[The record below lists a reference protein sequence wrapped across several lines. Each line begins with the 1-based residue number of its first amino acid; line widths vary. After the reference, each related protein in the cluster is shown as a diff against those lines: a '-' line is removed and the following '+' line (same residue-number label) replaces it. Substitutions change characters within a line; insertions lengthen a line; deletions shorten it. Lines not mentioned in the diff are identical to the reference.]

1 MGVSAAILVAGAAI
15 IAATIVLLLIFFFVF
30 GFDEIGTSTAITRA
44 SPQLGILAGADQLR
58 ATATVNEVRATN
70 TQVLPTSTP
79 QATGTL
85 TVTPAPATSTIE
97 PTPPTPT
104 PTPRRI
110 NSLNQDEFIVLPDE
124 VRKRIIQIH
133 VVGQQIGR
141 NAKAFSRLGTSIVD
155 TRHFLGRWDEGPYDL
170 GPFEYLEATVAYY
183 SGSFSRIGE
192 ATQRGLSTW
201 TVFNPQW
208 ADRDD
213 CLANETMVDC
223 EFRLHN
229 PSILL
234 IFLGTND
241 TGAGPTFEKNYRELI
256 NYVIDSG
263 VIPVLVTK
271 ADRFEGR
278 DNRNNKIIRE
288 LAAEYQI
295 PLWDYDKLASTIPGR
310 GLGGDKVHMTLF
322 DRYDYAVP
330 EAYVRGY
337 GLFNLSAL
345 IMLDAIRN
353 EIISAERSGEIP
365 AQQKR

>member
-1 MGVSAAILVAGAAI
+1 MGVSAAFLVASAGFIAAAI
-15 IAATIVLLLIFFFVF
+15 VLFLIVKFVS
-30 GFDEIGTSTAITRA
+30 GFDETGTPIAITRA
-44 SPQLGILAGADQLR
+44 SLQLGILAGGDQPI
-58 ATATVNEVRATN
+58 ATATVKEVRAAN
-70 TQVLPTSTP
+70 IQVPQTSTP
-79 QATGTL
+79 QATPTPTL
-85 TVTPAPATSTIE
+85 VPVPATPTLE
-97 PTPPTPT
+97 PTPPPPTPT
-104 PTPRRI
+104 PRPI
-110 NSLNQDEFIVLPDE
+110 NALNQADFIVLPNG
-124 VRKRIIQIH
+124 VRKHILQIH
-133 VVGQQIGR
+133 AEGQLIGR

-155 TRHFLGRWDEGPYDL
+155 TKHFLGRWDEGSYDL
-170 GPFEYLEATVAYY
+170 GPFGYLEATVAYY

-192 ATQRGLSTW
+192 ATGRGLNTW

-208 ADRDD
+208 ANQDD

-223 EFRLHN
+223 EFRFHN

-241 TGAGPTFEKNYRELI
+241 IGAALTFEENYRELI
-256 NYVIDSG
+256 DYVIDGG
-263 VIPVLVTK
+263 VIPVLATK

-278 DNRNNKIIRE
+278 DNRNNEIIRD
-288 LAAEYQI
+288 LAADYQI

-330 EAYVRGY
+330 EAYLRGY

-353 EIISAERSGEIP
+353 EIMSAERTGEIS

>member
-1 MGVSAAILVAGAAI
+1 MRVSAAILVTGAGF
-15 IAATIVLLLIFFFVF
+15 IAAALVLFLIVNFVS
-30 GFDEIGTSTAITRA
+30 GFDEIGAPIEITRA
-44 SPQLGILAGADQLR
+44 NPQLGILVGGDQPR
-58 ATATVNEVRATN
+58 ATATVKEVRATN
-70 TQVLPTSTP
+70 TQVPQTSTP
-79 QATGTL
+79 QATS
-85 TVTPAPATSTIE
+85 TPTPTPVPATPTIE
-97 PTPPTPT
+97 PTPPIPT

-110 NSLNQDEFIVLPDE
+110 NDLNQAQFIVLPDE
-124 VRKRIIQIH
+124 ARKRIKQIH
-133 VVGQQIGR
+133 VEGQLIGR
-141 NAKAFSRLGTSIVD
+141 NANAFSRLGTSIVD
-155 TRHFLGRWDEGPYDL
+155 TKHFLGRWDEGPYDL
-170 GPFEYLEATVAYY
+170 GPFEYLEATLTYY
-183 SGSFSRIGE
+183 RGSFSRLGE

-208 ADRDD
+208 ADRDN
-213 CLANETMVDC
+213 CLANETKVDC

-241 TGAGPTFEKNYRELI
+241 IGAGPTFEKNYRELI
-256 NYVIDSG
+256 DYVIDRG
-263 VIPVLVTK
+263 VIPVLATK

-278 DNRNNKIIRE
+278 DNRNNEIIRE

-295 PLWDYDKLASTIPGR
+295 PLWDYDKLASTLPGR

-330 EAYVRGY
+330 EAYLRGY

-345 IMLDAIRN
+345 IMLDAIRI

-365 AQQKR
+365 AQ